1 MRRKYVALTLGLV
14 MTGMLLGGC
23 GNSKDTGSTADIASS
38 KDAAASSSPSTDQKS
53 SDKKDE
59 NTVYGKITKADGNT
73 ITYEVLERQ
82 DNGASK
88 PEGTPPVKPE
98 GSADPQASGAPQ
110 GKDDKGKGGF
120 SSTGETQTFTVT
132 GDAVTITLNNVP
144 DVELTGK
151 IVGTDSSNV
160 TKLVFTNNT
169 SGTVNEATI
178 TGDSYKVSVKPGE
191 YTTSV
196 ETKDGSTTYDRA
208 SVKAGAEN
216 VNDVYVE
223 KDDPASKRDYSY
235 TRVPSL
241 TTTGS
246 IAVENG
252 KPHTVFEGVP

>member
-132 GDAVTITLNNVP
+132 DDTTV
-144 DVELTGK
+144 K
-151 IVGTDSSNV
+151 IVTMKDGAADSSDGSVSDLTKGTMIRIQYTDSS
-160 TKLVFTNNT
+160 KK
-169 SGTVNEATI
+169 TI
-178 TGDSYKVSVKPGE
+178 KEVDVSKMDDNKQ
-191 YTTSV
+191 S
-196 ETKDGSTTYDRA
+196 DR
-208 SVKAGAEN
+208 K
-216 VNDVYVE
+216 
-223 KDDPASKRDYSY
+223 
-235 TRVPSL
+235 
-241 TTTGS
+241 
-246 IAVENG
+246 
-252 KPHTVFEGVP
+252 

>member
-88 PEGTPPVKPE
+88 PEGTPPAQKDNSNSNSDQQQSDSSNTNSDQKQSDSSNTNSDQKPEGTPPAKPE

-120 SSTGETQTFTVT
+120 SSTGETQTFTVSDDT
-132 GDAVTITLNNVP
+132 TV
-144 DVELTGK
+144 K
-151 IVGTDSSNV
+151 IVTMKDGSADSSDGSVSDLTKGTMIRIQYTDSSKKRSK
-160 TKLVFTNNT
+160 KLMYQKWMTINKVIGNN
-169 SGTVNEATI
+169 
-178 TGDSYKVSVKPGE
+178 
-191 YTTSV
+191 
-196 ETKDGSTTYDRA
+196 
-208 SVKAGAEN
+208 
-216 VNDVYVE
+216 E
-223 KDDPASKRDYSY
+223 K
-235 TRVPSL
+235 
-241 TTTGS
+241 
-246 IAVENG
+246 IA
-252 KPHTVFEGVP
+252 K

>member
-88 PEGTPPVKPE
+88 PEGTPPAKPE

-132 GDAVTITLNNVP
+132 DDTTV
-144 DVELTGK
+144 K
-151 IVGTDSSNV
+151 IVTMKDGSADSSDGSVSDLTKGTMIRIQYTDSS
-160 TKLVFTNNT
+160 KK
-169 SGTVNEATI
+169 TI
-178 TGDSYKVSVKPGE
+178 KEVDVSKMDDNKQ
-191 YTTSV
+191 S
-196 ETKDGSTTYDRA
+196 DR
-208 SVKAGAEN
+208 K
-216 VNDVYVE
+216 
-223 KDDPASKRDYSY
+223 
-235 TRVPSL
+235 
-241 TTTGS
+241 
-246 IAVENG
+246 
-252 KPHTVFEGVP
+252 